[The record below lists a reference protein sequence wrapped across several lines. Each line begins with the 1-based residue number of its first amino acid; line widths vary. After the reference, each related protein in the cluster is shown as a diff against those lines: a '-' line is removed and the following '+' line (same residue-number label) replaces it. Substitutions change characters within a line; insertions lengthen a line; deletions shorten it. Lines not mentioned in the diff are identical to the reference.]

1 MRPAENIKKLIQSAS
16 IKTNPKVNKAVLNS
30 LFDELDKSREANSAI
45 LQPNIWRIIMR
56 SRITK
61 LATAAVII
69 AAITIIATVWNKTV
83 PAVIP
88 TASASAVQVLT
99 DAAKAVEDVR
109 SIHIKAR
116 MRTLPAD
123 NFGMIGLE
131 YDFVPIEMWKK
142 VDDAGIVRWRVEKP
156 GRVIAT
162 NENSTIMFMK
172 PNEAVKEEPCP
183 IGSFDTWY
191 APLMNVDELI
201 DNALKTTM
209 NRAND
214 QLCMHNEV
222 VKNGTELVIEIES
235 TAQGDYTNDYLK
247 NKYISDSDNK
257 KVYHFDAETK
267 LLKGFEVYV
276 HTDKEDVLVFE
287 VTDIEYNPQ
296 IDNSLFTLEL
306 PQDVIWYEKPKVLPD
321 NEKYQQMTPKQAA
334 EAFFKACADR
344 NWDEVLKFWS
354 ASRVDERLK
363 EYLGGLEIISIGEPF
378 KSGLYPGWFVPYEI
392 KLPQTASEFHMRL
405 SNANSAKRFVITGM
419 CDSKLQPVR
428 EMKWTN
434 EPNVPAN
441 NDTYVKM
448 SPEDVVKAFNTAF
461 SKEDWDEMRK
471 FMPDFEVDGLR
482 HDIEIWKKQSEFK
495 EGQPFCEVAGEAFWS
510 AEHSAYFVKC
520 RQFFGEGQVK
530 KMNLAVRND
539 NPAKRWVVDGGI

>member
-1 MRPAENIKKLIQSAS
+1 
-16 IKTNPKVNKAVLNS
+16 
-30 LFDELDKSREANSAI
+30 
-45 LQPNIWRIIMR
+45 MR

-61 LATAAVII
+61 FAAAVTII
-69 AAITIIATVWNKTV
+69 AAIVVSVTVWNSS
-83 PAVIP
+83 IP
-88 TASASAVQVLT
+88 TASASAAQVLT
-99 DAAKAVEDVR
+99 EAAKAVEDVR

-116 MRTLPAD
+116 MRTLPGD
-123 NFGMIGLE
+123 NLGMIGLE
-131 YDFVPIEMWKK
+131 FDFVPIEMWKK
-142 VDDAGIVRWRVEKP
+142 VDDAGIVLWKVEKP
-156 GRVIAT
+156 GRVIVT
-162 NENSTIMFMK
+162 NADSTIMLIK
-172 PNEAVKEEPCP
+172 PNNAVKEEPCP
-183 IGSFDTWY
+183 VGSFDTWY
-191 APLMNVDELI
+191 GHLMNVDEII
-201 DNALKTTM
+201 DNVLKETM
-209 NRAND
+209 EQSSG

-222 VKNGTELVIEIES
+222 LKEGTELVLETES
-235 TAQGDYTNDYLK
+235 TAQGDFTNDWCK
-247 NKYISDSDNK
+247 NTFITESDHK

-276 HTDKEDVLVFE
+276 HTDKENILVFE

-306 PQDVIWYEKPKVLPD
+306 PADVIWFQEPKPLAD

-363 EYLGGLEIISIGEPF
+363 EYLGGLEIISIREPF

-392 KLPQTASEFHMRL
+392 KLSLTASEFYMRL
-405 SNANSAKRFVITGM
+405 SNANSAKRFVITGI

-434 EPNVPAN
+434 EPNVLAN
-441 NDTYVKM
+441 NDTYAKM
-448 SPEDVVKAFNTAF
+448 SPEDVVKAFNAAF

-471 FMPDFEVDGLR
+471 FLPDFWVDGLK

-495 EGQPFCEVAGEAFWS
+495 EGQPFCEVVGEAFWS

-520 RQFFGEGQVK
+520 RQSGEVQVK
-530 KMNLAVRND
+530 KMNLAIRND
-539 NPAKRWVVDGGI
+539 NPAKRWIVDGGI